1 MQEQEQDATLDEAQV
16 ALDKMQKTAA
26 SRFPV
31 ASQQGGGKGWVGIG
45 VLAVIAA
52 RVFSAFL
59 DAGHA
64 PSRPPRS
71 WTPPPAPNQ
80 RPPTI
85 PDWKPTP
92 MPSIPPQ
99 PTPNWPPKVPDWLP
113 KVPDAK
119 PSPSPER
126 ESLPFIIPEFPGQSD
141 PVLPTPDWRPPS
153 PAPPRPPSPT
163 EPTAPSPAPG
173 RH

>member
-1 MQEQEQDATLDEAQV
+1 VTVEEVQVPLVREQWA
-16 ALDKMQKTAA
+16 TAA
-26 SRFPV
+26 PRRAP
-31 ASQQGGGKGWVGIG
+31 ASQQGGENAWIGLGGLGILVAILLRLFTGLSDVG
-45 VLAVIAA
+45 
-52 RVFSAFL
+52 
-59 DAGHA
+59 H
-64 PSRPPRS
+64 
-71 WTPPPAPNQ
+71 TPPQSWPPPGTNQ
-80 RPPTI
+80 KPPTI

-99 PTPNWPPKVPDWLP
+99 PTPNWQPKVPDWLP